1 MVTCSAPGKIYLFGE
16 HAVVYGQN
24 AICCAVDLRTR
35 VQVEPDNSIRIESVL
50 GKTGIDFEIHPY
62 VSVVVERM
70 MEFASIKGVSIKIDS
85 DIPVGSGVG
94 SSAAVT
100 VATIAALN
108 RMFDCNLTLVEIAKL
123 GHEVEIQVQGAAS
136 PTDTYVSTMGGV
148 VMIPQRKKLKNID
161 CGIVIGNTN
170 IFSSTKELVANV
182 AKLRE
187 SYPQVIGPVL
197 SAIGSMSEIGEE
209 LVNNSDYTSIGNLM
223 NINHGLLDSVGVGNI
238 ELSSLVY
245 AARSSGA
252 FGAKITGAGGGGCI
266 VALMDKAKTDTVADA
281 ISAAGGSAIITNATE
296 HGFILESDK

>member
-16 HAVVYGQN
+16 HAVVYGEN

-35 VQVEPDNSIRIESVL
+35 VQVELDDSIRIVSVL
-50 GKTGIDFEIHPY
+50 GKTGIDFETHPY
-62 VSVVVERM
+62 VSAVIERM
-70 MEFASIKGVSIKIDS
+70 REFASIKGVSIKIES

-108 RMFDCNLTLVEIAKL
+108 HMFDCNLTLEEIAKL
-123 GHEVEIQVQGAAS
+123 GHEIEIQVQGAAS

-170 IFSSTKELVANV
+170 VFSSTKELVANV

-187 SYPQVIGPVL
+187 NYPQIIGPVL

-223 NINHGLLDSVGVGNI
+223 NINHGLLDSVGVGSI

-252 FGAKITGAGGGGCI
+252 FGAKITGAGGGGCM
-266 VALMDKAKTDTVADA
+266 VALMDKSKTKAVADA
-281 ISAAGGSAIITNATE
+281 INIAGGNAIVTSATE
-296 HGFILESDK
+296 HGVMVESNL